1 MQRVHVE
8 TVNLPRQM
16 VLDINLCINSQVAV
30 GERIRQLSHKNIIMI
45 ALFPLNSIRPQP
57 CYQGIISS
65 HLITYTSTSPHYQ
78 QKNNQESYENQTH
91 LVSSAKDTCIFP
103 IMVKTKKTLHPYA

>member
-65 HLITYTSTSPHYQ
+65 HLISSHIPPPPHTTNKKII
-78 QKNNQESYENQTH
+78 KN
-91 LVSSAKDTCIFP
+91 L
-103 IMVKTKKTLHPYA
+103 MKTKHTWYQAQKTRVYSPSW